1 MENAELIGLSRQ
13 TALRRQMNVVANNL
27 ANINTSGYKAERSM
41 FSEYVMPVAEATTF
55 QTQDQRLS
63 YVWDRGTLT
72 EFDTGPI
79 KLTGAPLDVAV
90 DDNAFFVV
98 ETEQGL
104 RYTRN
109 GAFQL
114 NSEGTLVT
122 SEGFAVQGEG
132 GPISFGPTETSI
144 NIAADG
150 TVSST
155 AGTKGKL
162 QAVTFDSPQLLTRA
176 GSSLFAG
183 EGAIPTQSLFT
194 QGALEGSNV
203 RGVIEMTEMIEVSR
217 AYQSLANMMKRFDD
231 LRKDAV
237 QRLGTVR
244 A

>member
-13 TALRRQMNVVANNL
+13 TALRRQMDVVANNL
-27 ANINTSGYKAERSM
+27 ANVSTSGYKAERSM

-63 YVWDRGTLT
+63 YVWDRGTVT
-72 EFDTGPI
+72 EFDAGPI
-79 KLTGAPLDVAV
+79 KLTGAPLDVAI

-98 ETEQGL
+98 ETEEGL

-114 NSEGTLVT
+114 NNEGTLVT

-132 GPISFGPTETSI
+132 GPISFDPTETNIS
-144 NIAADG
+144 IAADG
-150 TVSST
+150 TISSS
-155 AGTKGKL
+155 AGEKGKL
-162 QAVTFDSPQLLTRA
+162 QAVMFDSPQLLTRA

-203 RGVIEMTEMIEVSR
+203 RGVIEITEMIEVSR

>member
-13 TALRRQMNVVANNL
+13 TALRRQMDVVANNL
-27 ANINTSGYKAERSM
+27 ANVSTSGYKAERSM

-63 YVWDRGTLT
+63 YVWDRGTVT
-72 EFDTGPI
+72 EFDAGPI
-79 KLTGAPLDVAV
+79 KLTGAPLDVAI

-98 ETEQGL
+98 ETEDGL

-122 SEGFAVQGEG
+122 SEGFAVQDED
-132 GPISFGPTETSI
+132 GPINFGPTETSI
-144 NIAADG
+144 SIAADG
-150 TVSST
+150 TISSS
-155 AGTKGKL
+155 AGEKGKL
-162 QAVTFDSPQLLTRA
+162 LAVTFDTPQLLTRA

-183 EGAIPTQSLFT
+183 EGALPTQSLFT

-203 RGVIEMTEMIEVSR
+203 RGVIEITEMIEVSR
-217 AYQSLANMMKRFDD
+217 AYQSLTNMMKRFDD

>member
-1 MENAELIGLSRQ
+1 MENAELISLSRQ

-27 ANINTSGYKAERSM
+27 ANISTSGYKAERTM
-41 FSEYVMPVAEATTF
+41 FSEYMMPIAEATTF
-55 QTQDQRLS
+55 KSPDQQLS
-63 YVWDRGTLT
+63 YVWDRGTVT
-72 EFDTGPI
+72 EFDAGPI
-79 KLTGAPLDVAV
+79 KLTGAPLDVALN
-90 DDNAFFVV
+90 DSAFFVV
-98 ETEQGL
+98 ETEEGL

-132 GPISFGPTETSI
+132 GPISFASTETNIS
-144 NIAADG
+144 IAADG
-150 TVSST
+150 TISSSV
-155 AGTKGKL
+155 GEKGKL
-162 QAVTFDSPQLLTRA
+162 QAVTFDAPQALARA

-183 EGAIPTQSLFT
+183 ENATPTQSTFT

-203 RGVIEMTEMIEVSR
+203 RGVIEITEMIEVSR
-217 AYQSLANMMKRFDD
+217 AYQSMANMMKRFDD

>member
-55 QTQDQRLS
+55 QSQDQRLS

-176 GSSLFAG
+176 GSSMFAG

>member
-1 MENAELIGLSRQ
+1 MENAELISLSRQ

-27 ANINTSGYKAERSM
+27 ANISTSGYKTERSM
-41 FSEYVMPVAEATTF
+41 FSEYMMPVAEATTF
-55 QTQDQRLS
+55 PTQDQRLS

-72 EFDTGPI
+72 EFDAGPI
-79 KLTGAPLDVAV
+79 KLTGAPLDVAI

-114 NSEGTLVT
+114 NTEGTLVT

-132 GPISFGPTETSI
+132 GPISFGPTETNIS
-144 NIAADG
+144 IAADG
-150 TVSST
+150 TISSS
-155 AGTKGKL
+155 AGEKGKL
-162 QAVTFDSPQLLTRA
+162 QAVTFDAPQQLTRA

-183 EGAIPTQSLFT
+183 EGAIPSQSLFT

-203 RGVIEMTEMIEVSR
+203 RGVVEVTEMIEVSR

>member
-13 TALRRQMNVVANNL
+13 TALRRQMDVVANNL
-27 ANINTSGYKAERSM
+27 ANISTSGYKAERSM
-41 FSEYVMPVAEATTF
+41 FSEYMMPVAEATTF
-55 QTQDQRLS
+55 QSQDQRLS
-63 YVWDRGTLT
+63 YVWDRGTHT
-72 EFDTGPI
+72 EFDEGPI
-79 KLTGAPLDVAV
+79 KLTGAPLDVAIK
-90 DDNAFFVV
+90 DDAFFVI
-98 ETEQGL
+98 ETEEGL

-114 NSEGTLVT
+114 NTEGTLVT
-122 SEGFAVQGEG
+122 SEGFAVLGEG
-132 GPISFGPTETSI
+132 GPIRFGPTEI
-144 NIAADG
+144 NISIAADG
-150 TVSST
+150 TISSST
-155 AGTKGKL
+155 GEKGTL

-183 EGAIPTQSLFT
+183 ENAIPTQSRFT

-203 RGVIEMTEMIEVSR
+203 RGIIEMTEMIEVSR
-217 AYQSLANMMKRFDD
+217 AYQSMTNMMKRFDD

>member
-122 SEGFAVQGEG
+122 SEGFSVQGEG

>member
-55 QTQDQRLS
+55 QSQDQRLS

-72 EFDTGPI
+72 EFDAGQI
-79 KLTGAPLDVAV
+79 KLTGAPLDVTV

-122 SEGFAVQGEG
+122 SEGFPVQGEG
-132 GPISFGPTETSI
+132 GPFRFGPTETSI

-155 AGTKGKL
+155 AGAKGKL

-183 EGAIPTQSLFT
+183 EGAIPTQSIFT

-237 QRLGTVR
+237 QRLGTVG